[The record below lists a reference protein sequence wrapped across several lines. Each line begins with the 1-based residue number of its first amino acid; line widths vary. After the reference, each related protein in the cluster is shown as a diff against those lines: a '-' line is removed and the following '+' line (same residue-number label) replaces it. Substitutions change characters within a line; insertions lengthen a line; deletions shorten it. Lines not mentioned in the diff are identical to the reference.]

1 MFLNLTLFLVLLV
14 LDETYFTNLSA
25 AFMLTPLLAYDRFI
39 FFMNYLLRHIKIYI
53 TKINVF
59 FIFFFNILIFFST
72 DIATSQTY
80 LIKNV
85 DIIEPYDLNFNKEN
99 VVDKAFK
106 KAFNTLISKIL
117 LSENLDKIN
126 SNDLDAIRT
135 MVKSFSIINEE
146 FINNNY
152 HAEFNVFFEKKKL
165 IDYFYNLNMITSA
178 PIEKKVFF
186 LPILINL
193 NNNEIKMFSE
203 NKFYLEW
210 ENIQDNSYL
219 INYIL
224 PDEDLEDYNYIKKN
238 LENIETY
245 NFKGI
250 LNKYDKENYI
260 ISVFIIDNNNL
271 DVLSK
276 ISFNKNISIF
286 KSKFENTDYKIQ
298 ENLNKIISNLKKS
311 YEDKWKLENEIN
323 LSIKLPIKIS
333 IKSKNIN
340 LIKNFEKDLKSSD
353 LIYVYEIE
361 SMTKNRT
368 SYKIIYNGNPD
379 KLIKNLESKNYN
391 LDYSGETWI
400 IK

>member
-1 MFLNLTLFLVLLV
+1 M
-14 LDETYFTNLSA
+14 
-25 AFMLTPLLAYDRFI
+25 
-39 FFMNYLLRHIKIYI
+39 
-53 TKINVF
+53 
-59 FIFFFNILIFFST
+59 
-72 DIATSQTY
+72 
-80 LIKNV
+80 
-85 DIIEPYDLNFNKEN
+85 
-99 VVDKAFK
+99 
-106 KAFNTLISKIL
+106 

-165 IDYFYNLNMITSA
+165 IDYFYNLNMTTSA